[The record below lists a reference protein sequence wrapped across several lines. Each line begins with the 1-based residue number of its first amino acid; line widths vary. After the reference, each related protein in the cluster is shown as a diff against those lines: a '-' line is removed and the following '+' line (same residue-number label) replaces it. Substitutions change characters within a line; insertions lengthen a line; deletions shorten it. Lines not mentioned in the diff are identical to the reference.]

1 MEPLGL
7 KIRKALSRLNQIDNY
22 LYTKPERE
30 WNYDDLSLVKSF
42 LRTARVEEYNTMED
56 LKKVQEFFSNPLEEV
71 SAEYSR
77 KNKRPIKVGDIVGNT
92 VQGFDFK
99 VLGIQD
105 DKMKVMNIV
114 TGKEFTTNIDNM
126 RLSSID
132 NPVKEGGKRG
142 YLEATKNLNKFLQNQ
157 LDDMGVEYEM
167 GPKNLSRPFTA
178 IYKPENKSEEFNA
191 KFEDFINKTNFCS

>member
-7 KIRKALSRLNQIDNY
+7 KIRKALSRLNQTDNY
-22 LYTKPERE
+22 LFRKPERE

-42 LRTARVEEYNTMED
+42 LRTARVEEYNTMKE
-56 LKKVQEFFSNPLEEV
+56 LQKVQEFFSKPLEEV

-114 TGKEFTTNIDNM
+114 TGKELTTDIDNM
-126 RLSSID
+126 RLSSTD
-132 NPVKEGGKRG
+132 NPVKEGGKWG
-142 YLEATKNLNKFLQNQ
+142 YQEATKNMNKFLQNQ
-157 LDDMGVEYEM
+157 LDDMCV
-167 GPKNLSRPFTA
+167 
-178 IYKPENKSEEFNA
+178 
-191 KFEDFINKTNFCS
+191 